1 MLIEDRR
8 VIYKTVNDVFKIS
21 SVICWEF
28 VVVVVVASSKRM
40 LIFTISVKEVNVF
53 LFQIIFKRE
62 RE

>member
-28 VVVVVVASSKRM
+28 VVVVASSKKM
-40 LIFTISVKEVNVF
+40 LTFTISVKEVNVF
-53 LFQIIFKRE
+53 LFQIIFKSE